1 MWSPGCICCS
11 PDTVQQESTKKVL
24 QSTPCRQGG
33 IKYVTCIKCSSKVC
47 VHCLDSLT
55 QTMLSSSKCK
65 AVHPSDPS
73 LIALADMM
81 SAAKSNRENC
91 AIGFCC
97 SFSSS
102 IPKESKCTLVKPPR
116 APLLQSSAA
125 QASEDDEYEFINH
138 DTANKRSRYSMRRE
152 HIEDYASVNF
162 LNKYFETLHP
172 PPSMTPPN
180 IHAILQSMN
189 KSRRRSKKSLLKLN
203 QVQGALIYPEFN
215 LLLQSDAT
223 NIHWSCD
230 HLAVAESQVD
240 STPAIIHTVIN
251 SVNATDIEDYMEVH
265 SCATR
270 RFNKKSERIVLR
282 VQSPEDETKEM
293 DISVD
298 VFIVD
303 QVMKIDIKNPL
314 KGQSYFDPS
323 FVAGFDF
330 FGQQDIE

>member
-1 MWSPGCICCS
+1 
-11 PDTVQQESTKKVL
+11 
-24 QSTPCRQGG
+24 
-33 IKYVTCIKCSSKVC
+33 
-47 VHCLDSLT
+47 
-55 QTMLSSSKCK
+55 
-65 AVHPSDPS
+65 
-73 LIALADMM
+73 
-81 SAAKSNRENC
+81 
-91 AIGFCC
+91 
-97 SFSSS
+97 
-102 IPKESKCTLVKPPR
+102 
-116 APLLQSSAA
+116 
-125 QASEDDEYEFINH
+125 
-138 DTANKRSRYSMRRE
+138 
-152 HIEDYASVNF
+152 
-162 LNKYFETLHP
+162 
-172 PPSMTPPN
+172 MTPPN

-223 NIHWSCD
+223 NVHWSCD
-230 HLAVAESQVD
+230 HLALAESQVD
-240 STPAIIHTVIN
+240 STPAIIHAVIN

-265 SCATR
+265 SCTTR

-330 FGQQDIE
+330 FGQQDIG